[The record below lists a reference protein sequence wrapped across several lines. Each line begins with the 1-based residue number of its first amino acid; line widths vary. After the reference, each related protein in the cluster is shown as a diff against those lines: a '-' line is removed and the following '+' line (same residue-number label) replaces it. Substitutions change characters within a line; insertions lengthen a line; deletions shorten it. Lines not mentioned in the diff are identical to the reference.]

1 MTDDRFSTITFI
13 IIAALAMIVYFQ
25 DPITMPSA
33 QGRET
38 LLETVVVCRDAIIDA
53 VVERPILVVFVNVV
67 ISGNGHRC
75 RCHRFRD
82 RDTRRRRSVFFH
94 VHDDGLWYI

>member
-13 IIAALAMIVYFQ
+13 IIAALAMIVCFQ

-53 VVERPILVVFVNVV
+53 VVERPILVVIVV
-67 ISGNGHRC
+67 ITVNGHSC

-94 VHDDGLWYI
+94 VHDVGLWYI